1 MKLAST
7 AAAAILILA
16 ASFGDAA
23 TPAYGNAFS
32 AVKLDGVRL
41 GDDTNASPLAAIV
54 SVVYDPSSATF
65 HLWVDAA
72 ATNTLAGIRHATS
85 ADGINFTSTG
95 SLTYAS
101 PPPFAT
107 YGASSEPFV
116 EFPRVAFFGATWRL
130 LLWTENFPGGI
141 YGAYNYNES
150 VNDIGP
156 SLSNLSVAHRGP
168 VYPTS
173 GTGTYGQ
180 TTGPWG
186 FVGSSLFVQDDRV
199 GGLARFSY
207 VDATPPSVGT
217 PSTAQKDLIT
227 GTGFVYVLTN
237 PGNPLGVYVHNVA
250 RVLDQGDGTLGVFY
264 ALRYASGARV
274 NKQIYYSES
283 ADAGATWSAPAG
295 IFANGALVTVDGG
308 LNTLEFS
315 HPEVALV
322 GTQRLLYFSTRAAD
336 GHLVVATST
345 AQASLG
351 ALPVPVPALAP
362 AGLFVATLAIAG
374 AGAHFAR
381 RG

>member
-1 MKLAST
+1 MRT
-7 AAAAILILA
+7 AAAAAALVLA
-16 ASFGDAA
+16 AAGAADAA
-23 TPAYGNAFS
+23 APAYGNAFS
-32 AVKLDGVRL
+32 AVRLDGTRL
-41 GDDTNASPLAAIV
+41 GEDTNASPLAAIV
-54 SVVYDPSSATF
+54 SVVYDPASGTF

-72 ATNTLAGIRHATS
+72 ATNTLAGLRHATS
-85 ADGINFTSTG
+85 TDGIHFVSAG
-95 SLTYAS
+95 SMSYAS
-101 PPPFAT
+101 PPPFAA
-107 YGASSEPFV
+107 YGAASEPFV
-116 EFPRVAFFGATWRL
+116 EFPRVVHLGAAWRL

-156 SLSNLSVAHRGP
+156 SLSNLSVTHRGP

-173 GTGTYGQ
+173 GAGTYGQ

-186 FVGSSLFVQDDRV
+186 VFGTSLFVQDDRV

-207 VDATPPSVGT
+207 VDTTPPSVAT

-227 GTGFVYVLTN
+227 GTGFVYTLTN

-250 RVLDQGDGTLGVFY
+250 RVLDQGDGTVGVFY
-264 ALRYASGARV
+264 ALRFASGARV

-283 ADAGATWSAPAG
+283 RDAGATWSAPVG

-315 HPEVALV
+315 HPEVALA
-322 GTQRLLYFSTRAAD
+322 GTQRILYFSTRAAD
-336 GHLVVATST
+336 GRLVVATSA

-351 ALPVPVPALAP
+351 AAGVPGLAP
-362 AGLFVATLAIAG
+362 GGLAAVAALLAG
-374 AGAHFAR
+374 AGFLLAR

>member
-1 MKLAST
+1 MKP
-7 AAAAILILA
+7 AAVAAVLLLA
-16 ASFGDAA
+16 AGAADAT
-23 TPAYGNAFS
+23 TPAFGNAFS

-41 GDDTNASPLAAIV
+41 GDDTNVSPLAAIV
-54 SVVYDPSSATF
+54 SVVYDPSGATF

-85 ADGINFTSTG
+85 TDGINFTSTG
-95 SLTYAS
+95 SMSYAS
-101 PPPFAT
+101 PPPFAS
-107 YGASSEPFV
+107 YGSTGEPYV
-116 EFPRVAFFGATWRL
+116 EFPRVALSGGAWRL
-130 LLWTENFPGGI
+130 LLWTENYPGGI

-156 SLSNLSVAHRGP
+156 SLSNLSVTHRGP
-168 VYPTS
+168 VYPTGGS
-173 GTGTYGQ
+173 GTAGQ

-186 FVGSSLFVQDDRV
+186 LTGGSLFVGYDLP
-199 GGLARFSY
+199 GGLGRFSY
-207 VDATPPSVGT
+207 VDTTPPSVGT
-217 PSTAQKDLIT
+217 PATAQKDLIT
-227 GTGFVYVLTN
+227 GTGFVYFLTN

-250 RVLDQGDGTLGVFY
+250 RVLDQGDGTLGIFY

-274 NKQIYYSES
+274 NRQIYYSES

-322 GTQRLLYFSTRAAD
+322 GTQRILYFSTRAAD
-336 GHLVVATST
+336 GRLVVATSA
-345 AQASLG
+345 AQANLG
-351 ALPVPVPALAP
+351 AATAVPGLAP
-362 AGLFVATLAIAG
+362 ASLAAVALLLAG
-374 AGAHFAR
+374 AGFLLAR

>member
-1 MKLAST
+1 MK
-7 AAAAILILA
+7 AAAAAAALLLLA
-16 ASFGDAA
+16 APAVDAA
-23 TPAYGNAFS
+23 APAFGNAFS

-41 GDDTNASPLAAIV
+41 GQDTNASPLAAIV
-54 SVVYDPSSATF
+54 SVVYDPPGATF

-85 ADGINFTSTG
+85 VDGINFTSTG

-101 PPPFAT
+101 APPFAA
-107 YGASSEPFV
+107 YGAASEPFV
-116 EFPRVAFFGATWRL
+116 EFPRVARLGAAWRL
-130 LLWTENFPGGI
+130 LLWTENFGASA
-141 YGAYNYNES
+141 GAYNYNES
-150 VNDIGP
+150 VNDVGP

-173 GTGTYGQ
+173 GAGTYGQ

-186 FVGSSLFVQDDRV
+186 ISGTSLFVQDDRV

-207 VDATPPSVGT
+207 VDATPPSVAT

-227 GTGFVYVLTN
+227 GTGFVYTLTN

-315 HPEVALV
+315 HPEVALA
-322 GTQRLLYFSTRAAD
+322 GTQRILYFTTRAAD
-336 GHLVVATST
+336 GRLVVATSA
-345 AQASLG
+345 AQANLG
-351 ALPVPVPALAP
+351 AAAVPALGP
-362 AGLFVATLAIAG
+362 AGLPAAALLLAG
-374 AGAHFAR
+374 AGFLLAR

>member
-1 MKLAST
+1 MKSAAIAAVLLLLASG
-7 AAAAILILA
+7 AA
-16 ASFGDAA
+16 DAA
-23 TPAYGNAFS
+23 TPSYANAFS

-54 SVVYDPSSATF
+54 SVVYDPAGRTF

-85 ADGINFTSTG
+85 TDGINFASTG
-95 SLTYAS
+95 SLSYAS
-101 PPPFAT
+101 PPPFAS
-107 YGASSEPFV
+107 YGSTGEPYV
-116 EFPRVAFFGATWRL
+116 EFPRVALLGASWRL
-130 LLWTENFPGGI
+130 LLWTENYPGGI

-168 VYPTS
+168 VYPT
-173 GTGTYGQ
+173 GGAGTYGQ

-186 FVGSSLFVQDDRV
+186 IVGTSLYVQDDRV

-227 GTGFVYVLTN
+227 GTGFVYFLTN

-264 ALRYASGARV
+264 SLRYASGARV
-274 NKQIYYSES
+274 NRQIYYSES

-322 GTQRLLYFSTRAAD
+322 GTQRILYFTTRAAD
-336 GHLVVATST
+336 GRLVVATS
-345 AQASLG
+345 AGQANLG
-351 ALPVPVPALAP
+351 GAAPVPGLAP
-362 AGLFVATLAIAG
+362 GGLAAVALLLAG
-374 AGAHFAR
+374 AGFLLAR